1 MSSIRCCVFLLISLL
16 SKRGFT
22 FLHRPKLGSRF
33 SFARLDSRA
42 ASQNTSSVPPIN
54 GYSASSTRTDLNN
67 AGSSSV
73 LFDQN
78 APSFGTSVNAGRSN
92 YRNSGSELPL
102 TVSSSIGSHSY
113 RENRPSN
120 EKSDRDRDRATG
132 SGLRGNKD
140 KPIGNGNGPYRGR
153 GSSRSTSSGGG
164 PDVIFSSG
172 FDSNRLSQRG
182 KETFYSSDNS
192 NSNSRDSRDSNSN
205 QRAFSKPWKS
215 RRPFDPTSR
224 GIESTQ
230 DYPISSYRTIVY
242 DHLATSSLEGIE
254 ALPHIKFSKG
264 RTYLS
269 RWWLAAKKWNLFG
282 AELREI
288 DAVFQSNND
297 NNDISAKDSALSSSA
312 NSWTDISNRRIEDET
327 GRISTVLSQILKGR
341 SDGSLQP
348 ETVYDKER
356 AGRNASV
363 SEGLK
368 DDVMLRY
375 EAMTKASLGGGELAA
390 QESELDFDRKPLL
403 HDSLQ
408 IPLSPEPIITALG
421 DWEVSNEGQQV
432 DLGIGFG
439 EDETLDKPW
448 DVGID
453 TSHRSTSNNDD
464 IINSSKQKVKEIP
477 DSWATNKDDDD
488 GAQSSS
494 SAFEGQWSADS
505 SRANSESDLS
515 TPIDAL
521 YSLCDK
527 HKARVICIGD
537 VHGCVEE
544 LKDLLRDVNYRP
556 GDLVLLLGDLVAKG
570 QSVAPHIHMHAMLCC
585 AVLYCSLTFIP
596 TPR

>member
-1 MSSIRCCVFLLISLL
+1 MSLSHIAATTFTYHWRRLRWGQMSSIRCCVFLLISLL

-22 FLHRPKLGSRF
+22 FLHRPKLDSRF

-42 ASQNTSSVPPIN
+42 ASQNTSSVPPAN
-54 GYSASSTRTDLNN
+54 GYIASSIRTDLNN
-67 AGSSSV
+67 AGSASV

-132 SGLRGNKD
+132 SSLRGNKD

-172 FDSNRLSQRG
+172 FDSNRVSQRG
-182 KETFYSSDNS
+182 KETSYSSDNS

-269 RWWLAAKKWNLFG
+269 RWWLAAKKWNLLG
-282 AELREI
+282 AELKEI
-288 DAVFQSNND
+288 DAAFQSKDD
-297 NNDISAKDSALSSSA
+297 NNDISLKGSSSA
-312 NSWTDISNRRIEDET
+312 NSWNDISNRRIEDET
-327 GRISTVLSQILKGR
+327 GRISTVLSQILKSR
-341 SDGSLQP
+341 SDGTLQA
-348 ETVYDKER
+348 ETLFDKER
-356 AGRNASV
+356 AGRNVSV
-363 SEGLK
+363 SEGVK

-375 EAMTKASLGGGELAA
+375 EAMTKASLGGADIAA
-390 QESELDFDRKPLL
+390 QESELDYDRKPLL
-403 HDSLQ
+403 DDPLQ
-408 IPLSPEPIITALG
+408 IHLSPEPIMTALG
-421 DWEVSNEGQQV
+421 DWDESIEGQQV
-432 DLGIGFG
+432 DMGIGFG
-439 EDETLDKPW
+439 EDEALDKSW
-448 DVGID
+448 DVGTD
-453 TSHRSTSNNDD
+453 ASHRSSNSNNND
-464 IINSSKQKVKEIP
+464 IINSSKQKVKDSP
-477 DSWATNKDDDD
+477 DSWTSNKDDDD

-505 SRANSESDLS
+505 PRASSESDLS

-544 LKDLLRDVNYRP
+544 LKDLLREVNYRP

-570 QSVAPHIHMHAMLCC
+570 
-585 AVLYCSLTFIP
+585 
-596 TPR
+596 